1 MDKSTLSTSQADSAS
16 GVPGI
21 TVDKSVEFSYEELF
35 NATEGFSM
43 SNKIGQGGFGAVYY
57 AELRGEV
64 SSMFKLLF
72 QLHII
77 IFVLHLKCFAL
88 GCLQKAAIKKMD
100 TKSSQGFLAE
110 LKVLTHVHHSNLV
123 GDLRFFRDKANLEL
137 ICLYILIV

>member
-1 MDKSTLSTSQADSAS
+1 MDKAALSSDSAS

-64 SSMFKLLF
+64 SLDFSL
-72 QLHII
+72 
-77 IFVLHLKCFAL
+77 
-88 GCLQKAAIKKMD
+88 
-100 TKSSQGFLAE
+100 SY
-110 LKVLTHVHHSNLV
+110 
-123 GDLRFFRDKANLEL
+123 R
-137 ICLYILIV
+137 

>member
-1 MDKSTLSTSQADSAS
+1 MEKSALSTSQVDNAS

-64 SSMFKLLF
+64 SSMFSNF
-72 QLHII
+72 
-77 IFVLHLKCFAL
+77 F
-88 GCLQKAAIKKMD
+88 
-100 TKSSQGFLAE
+100 SSC
-110 LKVLTHVHHSNLV
+110 
-123 GDLRFFRDKANLEL
+123 
-137 ICLYILIV
+137 I

>member
-1 MDKSTLSTSQADSAS
+1 MELPQISKLLVFFFSPAATASMDKVALSSSQADSAS

-64 SSMFKLLF
+64 SLNFS
-72 QLHII
+72 QLH
-77 IFVLHLKCFAL
+77 
-88 GCLQKAAIKKMD
+88 
-100 TKSSQGFLAE
+100 
-110 LKVLTHVHHSNLV
+110 
-123 GDLRFFRDKANLEL
+123 R
-137 ICLYILIV
+137 

>member
-1 MDKSTLSTSQADSAS
+1 MDKSALSTSQADSSS

-64 SSMFKLLF
+64 SSVQTTF

-77 IFVLHLKCFAL
+77 ISVLHLNVLLLVFPESCHKENGYA
-88 GCLQKAAIKKMD
+88 
-100 TKSSQGFLAE
+100 GFSR
-110 LKVLTHVHHSNLV
+110 VP
-123 GDLRFFRDKANLEL
+123 
-137 ICLYILIV
+137 C